1 MSGRR
6 GTHSRKRGSA
16 GAMASSRSKAETLD
30 HALPHALQDKACEV
44 LSKADER
51 EAKLA
56 TAESCTG
63 GLLAALLTDVRG
75 LGHVFDRGFVTYSE
89 EAKCDLLGIARDM
102 VDDCGAV
109 SEPVARAMARGAIER
124 SDADIALSITGF
136 AGPGGEDDE
145 EGLVHFAC
153 ATRDGECAH
162 REEHFGAIGRA
173 GVRIAALEVA
183 LAMVDEALDS

>member
-1 MSGRR
+1 MPTEG
-6 GTHSRKRGSA
+6 
-16 GAMASSRSKAETLD
+16 KAETLD
-30 HALPHALQDKACEV
+30 NALPSHLEDKACAV
-44 LSKADER
+44 LRKADER
-51 EAKLA
+51 DISLA

-75 LGHVFDRGFVTYSE
+75 VSHVFDRGFVTYSE
-89 EAKCDLLGIARDM
+89 QAKCDLLGIARDM

-109 SEPVARAMARGAIER
+109 SEQVARAMAEGAIAR
-124 SDADIALSITGF
+124 SGAGVALSITGF

-153 ATRDGECAH
+153 TTRDGACAH

-183 LAMVDEALDS
+183 LAMMDEALDK